1 MQHQF
6 VGTMP
11 VDDRN
16 KFDRNRLEEYMK
28 KHVVDFS
35 GSLSVQQFKGGQSN
49 PTYKLIAQE
58 RQYVLR
64 RKPPGK
70 LLPSAHAVDREFKV
84 ISALQGTGVPVPK
97 TYCLCED
104 NDVIGT
110 MFYIMEYVEGRVL
123 WDQTLPDLDKKSR
136 FSIYDELNRVISQLH
151 SLDYTKIGL
160 ESFGKPGNYIARQ
173 ISRWTKQYRASE
185 TEHIEAMENLMAWL
199 PDNIPA
205 DDQHAIVHGDFR
217 LDNTIFHPTKPRML
231 AILDWEL
238 STLGHPLADFAY
250 HCMYWRL
257 TKDQFRGVGGEDLKS
272 LGIPEEEEYVRMYC
286 ERTGRTNI
294 TNWDFY
300 TAYNMFRLAA
310 ICQGIMGRVKDGT
323 ASNKHAEE
331 QGKKAKPL
339 AEAGWAQAQKIIEK
353 TL

>member
-6 VGTMP
+6 IGTMP

-16 KFDRNRLEEYMK
+16 QFDHDRLGEYMREN
-28 KHVVDFS
+28 VEDFS
-35 GSLSVQQFKGGQSN
+35 GDLSVQQFKGGQSN
-49 PTYKLIAQE
+49 PTYKLTGRD

-70 LLPSAHAVDREFKV
+70 LLPSAHAVDREFRV
-84 ISALQGTGVPVPK
+84 ISALYKTDVPVPK

-104 NDVIGT
+104 DDVIGT

-123 WDQTLPDLDKKSR
+123 WDQTLPDLNKIDR
-136 FSIYDELNRVISQLH
+136 FAIYDELNRVISQLH
-151 SLDYTKIGL
+151 KLDYTKIGL
-160 ESFGKPGNYIARQ
+160 ESFGKPGNYINRQ

-199 PDNIPA
+199 PENIPA
-205 DDQHAIVHGDFR
+205 DEQFAIVHGDFR
-217 LDNTIFHPTKPRML
+217 LDNTIFHPTKPEML

-257 TKDQFRGVGGEDLKS
+257 TKHQFRGIGGEDLQF
-272 LGIPEEEEYVRMYC
+272 LGIPDEEEYVRMYC
-286 ERTGRTNI
+286 ERTGRANI

-323 ASNKHAEE
+323 ASNRHAEE
-331 QGKKAKPL
+331 QGKKAQPL
-339 AEAGWAQAQKIIEK
+339 AEAGWAQAQRIIRK
-353 TL
+353 QI